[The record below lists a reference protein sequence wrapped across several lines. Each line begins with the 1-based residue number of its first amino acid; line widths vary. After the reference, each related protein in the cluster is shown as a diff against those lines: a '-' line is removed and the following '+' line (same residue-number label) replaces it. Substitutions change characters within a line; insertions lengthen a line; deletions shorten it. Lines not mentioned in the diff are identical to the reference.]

1 MRKRTELSRAVICAL
16 MIGLS
21 AYSDALLAANSG
33 GSGVEYD
40 TGAGVYVFYAGVG
53 GSDVGSVSGGSIVV
67 NPSSSD
73 LYGSY
78 VGGMAFDSSLAKV
91 ELTDNH
97 AVIQG
102 GDFTTPVEGEDF
114 YSFAGAYASA
124 ITGTAE
130 LSRNTL
136 TIDGGLFSS
145 DDIFAGAYVNDVE
158 NALVSSNKVSVAD
171 LGSSFSDAKIYGG
184 YVF

>member
-33 GSGVEYD
+33 GSGVEYN

-78 VGGMAFDSSLAKV
+78 VGGMVFDSSLAKV

-145 DDIFAGAYVNDVE
+145 DDI
-158 NALVSSNKVSVAD
+158 L
-171 LGSSFSDAKIYGG
+171 LGRMLTTLRMH
-184 YVF
+184 